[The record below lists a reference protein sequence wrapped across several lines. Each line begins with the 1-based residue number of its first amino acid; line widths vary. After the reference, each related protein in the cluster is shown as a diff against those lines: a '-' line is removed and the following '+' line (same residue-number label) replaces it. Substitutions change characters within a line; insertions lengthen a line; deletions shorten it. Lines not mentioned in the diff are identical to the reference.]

1 MKGTGMSMD
10 DAEDF
15 ILNDEL
21 AKSSAYV
28 KMKLS
33 TKQSDQSPFNLTDEH
48 RSVLWLLDEY
58 VLSIKTFGDFGTTY
72 VRGKVDPVFAA
83 RSCLRTWFLL
93 SWKETK
99 QATAWLVDWL
109 RQRLGIAQ
117 DQVRRK
123 RLACSALTCALMW
136 PTTDEVTDVGEI
148 DASSDETLLANALK
162 MESLFL
168 VQLAQSSCGLVESL
182 PPSFAQEVLRQ
193 VEAAE
198 AGEKRNSSFQV
209 DV

>member
-1 MKGTGMSMD
+1 MSMD

-15 ILNDEL
+15 IQNDEL

-33 TKQSDQSPFNLTDEH
+33 TKQSDQSPFNLMDKH

-58 VLSIKTFGDFGTTY
+58 VLSIKTFSDFGTTY

-99 QATAWLVDWL
+99 QATAWLVNW
-109 RQRLGIAQ
+109 
-117 DQVRRK
+117 
-123 RLACSALTCALMW
+123 
-136 PTTDEVTDVGEI
+136 
-148 DASSDETLLANALK
+148 
-162 MESLFL
+162 
-168 VQLAQSSCGLVESL
+168 
-182 PPSFAQEVLRQ
+182 
-193 VEAAE
+193 
-198 AGEKRNSSFQV
+198 
-209 DV
+209 

>member
-1 MKGTGMSMD
+1 
-10 DAEDF
+10 
-15 ILNDEL
+15 
-21 AKSSAYV
+21 
-28 KMKLS
+28 MKLN
-33 TKQSDQSPFNLTDEH
+33 TKQSDQSPFELTDEH
-48 RSVLWLLDEY
+48 RNVLWLLDEY

-93 SWKETK
+93 SWKETP
-99 QATAWLVDWL
+99 QATGWLVDWL

-117 DQVRRK
+117 DHVRRK

-136 PTTDEVTDVGEI
+136 PTTDEVMDVGEI
-148 DASSDETLLANALK
+148 DATSDETLLANALK